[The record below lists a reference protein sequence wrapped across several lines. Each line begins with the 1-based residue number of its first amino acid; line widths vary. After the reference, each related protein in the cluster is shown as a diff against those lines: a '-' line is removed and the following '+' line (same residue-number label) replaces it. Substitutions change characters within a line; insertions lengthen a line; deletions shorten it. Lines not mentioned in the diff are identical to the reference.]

1 MLVSQMLNE
10 VVTLAEAVD
19 LAERLGHPL
28 DRANLMRYAQA
39 GRLTA
44 RKSKGTWLT
53 TRGAVC
59 DLVVALDAESRGRP
73 RHVKIDRL
81 AVTYNRTPELLASL
95 KRIQEARQALR
106 GRALPPAREAELW
119 DQLTTEAI
127 YHTHRLEGNSL
138 TFEEAQAVIEAQKTA
153 PARSDQTVQSQKS

>member
-1 MLVSQMLNE
+1 MLVNQMLNE
-10 VVTLAEAVD
+10 VVTLAEAVE

-53 TRGAVC
+53 TRSAVC

-81 AVTYNRTPELLASL
+81 AVSYTRTPELLASL

-106 GRALPPAREAELW
+106 DRALPPAREAELW

-127 YHTHRLEGNSL
+127 YHTNHLEGNEL
-138 TFEEAQAVIEAQKTA
+138 TFEEAQAMIEAQTA
-153 PARSDQTVQSQKS
+153 ESQKS